1 MSAYQFKYFQNIQF
15 RNHGIA
21 PTPPDLPTLKAYPTP
36 GVGGRFEIFSL
47 KWRER
52 MNLKVPGA
60 ILPLGCAILST
71 RAITVRGGW
80 YNPPLRRTRVKNTNF
95 IMHLK
100 YIIWQTAIIIWIQS
114 HCSLR
119 ARTVYVH
126 SALPWQNR
134 VTDIFIILRIANCH
148 GRAEWTYMCRQL

>member
-1 MSAYQFKYFQNIQF
+1 MSAYHFKYFQNIQF
-15 RNHGIA
+15 KNHGIA
-21 PTPPDLPTLKAYPTP
+21 PTPPYLPTLKAYPTP

-80 YNPPLRRTRVKNTNF
+80 YNPPLGELGLMLLLLPMPLFLNLQLGNVLQITDK
-95 IMHLK
+95 HLYSMSHTIHLHFSREK
-100 YIIWQTAIIIWIQS
+100 WTKMKCNQS
-114 HCSLR
+114 QFWSLF
-119 ARTVYVH
+119 TF
-126 SALPWQNR
+126 S
-134 VTDIFIILRIANCH
+134 T
-148 GRAEWTYMCRQL
+148 

>member
-1 MSAYQFKYFQNIQF
+1 MSAYHFKYFQNIQF
-15 RNHGIA
+15 KNHGIA

-80 YNPPLRRTRVKNTNF
+80 YNPPLGELGLIRCPRWSGPVFVLFCFVLFFSSSNYLNISTNNPGGNAECN
-95 IMHLK
+95 IREEVDLLK
-100 YIIWQTAIIIWIQS
+100 
-114 HCSLR
+114 
-119 ARTVYVH
+119 
-126 SALPWQNR
+126 
-134 VTDIFIILRIANCH
+134 
-148 GRAEWTYMCRQL
+148 